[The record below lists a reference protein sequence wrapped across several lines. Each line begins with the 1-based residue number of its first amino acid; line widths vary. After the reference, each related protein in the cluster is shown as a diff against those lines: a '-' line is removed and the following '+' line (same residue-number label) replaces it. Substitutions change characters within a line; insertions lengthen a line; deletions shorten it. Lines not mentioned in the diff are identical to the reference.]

1 MQRTVRGLTLPS
13 ARRGPRR
20 EGSAGRGSLAAVRR
34 VGVARCVGLVLA
46 LLLAGACGE
55 RACGGL
61 AGRPPARLPTVKR
74 GDGRTYHFLDK
85 GAWKGF
91 YDEKGRIAIVE
102 YDSDGDGRA
111 DYIAHYDE
119 NRQIRLIEVDE
130 DHDAWVDRWEHYDR
144 AGVLVNVGRWRKQR
158 GREDEW
164 TYRGPDGRP
173 SRIEY
178 DDSGDGRV
186 DRAEVYRDGVVV
198 SVETDSDHDGR
209 IDRWQ
214 TWDQGRLV
222 REELDTSGDGTPN
235 RRLVFGPRGRLLRVE
250 RLKP

>member
-1 MQRTVRGLTLPS
+1 MQGTRGPKLPS
-13 ARRGPRR
+13 ARSGPRR
-20 EGSAGRGSLAAVRR
+20 EGFTGRGSAAGRLLR
-34 VGVARCVGLVLA
+34 VARHAGLLLV
-46 LLLAGACGE
+46 LLLASACGE

-61 AGRPPARLPTVKR
+61 AGRPPARLPLVKR
-74 GDGRTYHFLDK
+74 GDGRSYHFLDK

-91 YDEKGRIAIVE
+91 YDEKGRIAIAE

-130 DHDAWVDRWEHYDR
+130 DHDAWVDRWEYYDR
-144 AGVLVNVGRWRKQR
+144 AGVLVKVGRWRKQR
-158 GREDEW
+158 GHEDEW
-164 TYRGPDGRP
+164 IYRAPDGRP

-178 DDSGDGRV
+178 DDTGDGRV
-186 DRAEVYRDGVVV
+186 DHAEVYRDGVVV
-198 SVETDSDHDGR
+198 GVETDSDHDGR

-222 REELDTSGDGTPN
+222 REELDTSGDGKPN

-250 RLKP
+250 RLTP